1 MKLVLETGAGVTLV
15 SVQSGVGKV
24 VLALGGTATWAAKT
38 PSAASWW
45 ERIVAM
51 AEVRADDLQQSLE
64 RFPRVEML
72 AKALY
77 FWGELSERSLIQ
89 IEADVVFREF
99 REE

>member
-1 MKLVLETGAGVTLV
+1 
-15 SVQSGVGKV
+15 
-24 VLALGGTATWAAKT
+24 
-38 PSAASWW
+38 
-45 ERIVAM
+45 M